1 MEYTCTC
8 TQLQN
13 NILYTVQ
20 QFCDLLSLPFNIG
33 SISNEGGSQLM
44 VAIESGNLESSH
56 AIL

>member
-1 MEYTCTC
+1 MEYTC

-20 QFCDLLSLPFNIG
+20 QFCDLLSFGINIG
-33 SISNEGGSQLM
+33 SIGNEGGSQFM
-44 VAIESGNLESSH
+44 MAIESGNLESSH